1 LAWHDVIEPAQL
13 SSLNTNVVTMC
24 EINVA
29 DQQLNKVR

>member
-1 LAWHDVIEPAQL
+1 MTSSNLLNCPA
-13 SSLNTNVVTMC
+13 SNTNVVTMC